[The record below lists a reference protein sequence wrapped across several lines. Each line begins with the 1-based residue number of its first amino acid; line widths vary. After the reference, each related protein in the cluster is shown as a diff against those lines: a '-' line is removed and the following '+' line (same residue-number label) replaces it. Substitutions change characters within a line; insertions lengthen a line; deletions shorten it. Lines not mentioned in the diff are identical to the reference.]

1 LFYKSISLFNLF
13 FKLIFCFTGTIWG
26 IFIFMDNINF
36 EVVKHFG
43 VISEEKSGWKKE
55 LNLVSWNGRVPKLD
69 IRDWAPGHEKMGK
82 GVTLTEGE
90 AAQLAELLVSALAK
104 PEG

>member
-1 LFYKSISLFNLF
+1 
-13 FKLIFCFTGTIWG
+13 
-26 IFIFMDNINF
+26 MDEIKF
-36 EVVKHFG
+36 DIVRHFG
-43 VISEEKSGWKKE
+43 VISSEKSVWQKE
-55 LNLVSWNGRVPKLD
+55 RNLVSWNGRAPKLD
-69 IRDWAPGHEKMGK
+69 IRDWAPDHGKMGK